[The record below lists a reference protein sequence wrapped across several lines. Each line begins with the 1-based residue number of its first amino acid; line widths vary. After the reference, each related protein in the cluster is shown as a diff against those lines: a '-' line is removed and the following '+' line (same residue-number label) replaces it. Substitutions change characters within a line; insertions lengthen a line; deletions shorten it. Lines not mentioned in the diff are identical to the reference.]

1 MFVSEAAKRIENPLL
16 QKPKWNWILSL
27 TLSFSKVNEK
37 LRKLFAFF
45 VCKHWIQQ
53 LSNNSKIGASKITKT
68 VDFYSEDFQNI
79 F

>member
-1 MFVSEAAKRIENPLL
+1 MKLN
-16 QKPKWNWILSL
+16 SL
-27 TLSFSKVNEK
+27 THSFIFKVNEK

-68 VDFYSEDFQNI
+68 VDFIQKTSKTFSKEGKHFAH
-79 F
+79 